1 MGRFASWLAIG
12 LQMGGIAAAQDLTL
26 PLPPVKT
33 SISIGDQPI
42 AITATGV
49 ITGHPNSLQDT
60 FRLLLTADLADLQE
74 HMTGILKA
82 QLDSEDRCGE
92 RLSITSATLLPPKT
106 TVPPKSAVPAHPAAA
121 LTVNVHYERWLC
133 VKALGR
139 EVNRKL
145 LGGDGVI
152 PVDLTPSIEGSEVK
166 LLAEVGTI
174 EATGTL
180 GEVLRAPPIRDRLR
194 DKIGSS
200 IQSALQ
206 GGANLKTVVPPNIE
220 RVATL
225 VSARFAD
232 AGSGRLSFE
241 LVAEIRLSAAEILEI
256 IGK

>member
-1 MGRFASWLAIG
+1 MGRWFASLLAIG
-12 LQMGGIAAAQDLTL
+12 FQAGGIASAEDLTL
-26 PLPPVKT
+26 RLPPVKT
-33 SISIGDQPI
+33 SINIGDQPI
-42 AITATGV
+42 AITAAGV

-60 FRLLLTADLADLQE
+60 FPLLLTADLADLQE
-74 HMTGILKA
+74 HMTAILKA

-92 RLSITSATLLPPKT
+92 RLSITSATLLPA
-106 TVPPKSAVPAHPAAA
+106 KSAVPANPAGA

-152 PVDLTPSIEGSEVK
+152 PVDLTPSIDGSEVK

-174 EATGTL
+174 EATGAL

-194 DKIGSS
+194 DKIGAS

-206 GGANLKTVVPPNIE
+206 EAANLKTVVPPNIE

-232 AGSGRLSFE
+232 AGSGRLAFE
-241 LVAEIRLSAAEILEI
+241 LAAEIRLSAPEIREM